1 MGNLKISKI
10 ESTDEIGFRMSI
22 DVLKKYSEKNKD
34 LTLNKMTLS
43 QDMKTSLLN
52 SQYLT
57 IHLNKSDF
65 INNVLKNDVVNIPS
79 NQLQSTKP
87 SIIEFR

>member
-1 MGNLKISKI
+1 MANLKISKI
-10 ESTDEIGFRMSI
+10 NSTGEIGFRMPI
-22 DVLKKYSEKNKD
+22 DVLQKYSEKNKG
-34 LTLNKMTLS
+34 LSLIKITSS
-43 QDMKTSLLN
+43 QDIKTLQMN

-57 IHLNKSDF
+57 MQLNKSDF
-65 INNVLKNDVVNIPS
+65 INDVLKNDIVNILP